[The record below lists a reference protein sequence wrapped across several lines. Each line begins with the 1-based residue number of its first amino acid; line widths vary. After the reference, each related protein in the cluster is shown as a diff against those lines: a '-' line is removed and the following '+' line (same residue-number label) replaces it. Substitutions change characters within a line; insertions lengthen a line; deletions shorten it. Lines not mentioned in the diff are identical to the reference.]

1 MNGERESGRYPECE
15 SVYNRTYT
23 NHLEGLMAFG
33 VVYRGGGRT
42 VRRELKQDERR
53 NGRRRRRR
61 KQSEN
66 EDERA
71 VRSQEGRER
80 SE

>member
-1 MNGERESGRYPECE
+1 MNGERERGRYPECE

-33 VVYRGGGRT
+33 VVYRDGRT
-42 VRRELKQDERR
+42 GRRELKQDERR
-53 NGRRRRRR
+53 NEKRRRRR